1 MSSLLD
7 PGIFQLSILTGFF
20 AWATIYYML
29 VSKASIDASHRWIEA
44 LASIHIFR
52 YIGMIALGSVDN
64 HR

>member
-1 MSSLLD
+1 
-7 PGIFQLSILTGFF
+7 
-20 AWATIYYML
+20 ML